1 MNISQAIEYI
11 SAAFVLLKFEE
22 VSSIAK
28 KLTSKQQKFV
38 NEYIISGNAT
48 QAAIKAGYSK
58 KYANTNA
65 NKLLQNTT
73 IKATLNRRMLEIE
86 SKKIGDAKEVLEF
99 YFRVLRGEET
109 EEVPMSTADSVV
121 TVTKTPSIKD
131 KVSVAREIMKRFP
144 LYDPME
150 KQKLKKL
157 TADARI
163 SEARANVAERLGS
176 EGDDKLDELMDKL
189 IKESDKK
196 QHGIK

>member
-1 MNISQAIEYI
+1 
-11 SAAFVLLKFEE
+11 

-28 KLTSKQQKFV
+28 KLTTKQQKFV
-38 NEYIISGNAT
+38 DEYIVSGNAT

-58 KYANTNA
+58 RTARKIGQENLT
-65 NKLLQNTT
+65 KPD
-73 IKATLNRRMLEIE
+73 IKAALNDKMLEIE
-86 SKKIGDAKEVLEF
+86 SQKIGNAKEVLEF

-109 EEVPMSTADSVV
+109 EEVPMSTADSVI

-131 KVSVAREIMKRFP
+131 KVSVAKEIMKRFP

-163 SEARANVAERLGS
+163 SEAKANVMEDNGQDVEQLLDKMLDTLAKEDLKHGS
-176 EGDDKLDELMDKL
+176 E
-189 IKESDKK
+189 
-196 QHGIK
+196 

>member
-1 MNISQAIEYI
+1 M
-11 SAAFVLLKFEE
+11 LKFEE

-28 KLTSKQQKFV
+28 KLRSKQQKFV

-73 IKATLNRRMLEIE
+73 IKAALNRRMLEIE

-109 EEVPMSTADSVV
+109 EEVPMSTADKVV

-157 TADARI
+157 AADARVA
-163 SEARANVAERLGS
+163 EARANVAERLGS
-176 EGDDKLDELMDKL
+176 EGDDKLDELMEKL

-196 QHGIK
+196 

>member
-1 MNISQAIEYI
+1 M
-11 SAAFVLLKFEE
+11 LKFEE

-58 KYANTNA
+58 RTARKIGQENLT
-65 NKLLQNTT
+65 KPD
-73 IKATLNRRMLEIE
+73 IKAALNDKMFEIE
-86 SKKIGDAKEVLEF
+86 SQKIGDAKEVLEF

-131 KVSVAREIMKRFP
+131 KVSVAKEIMKRFP

-196 QHGIK
+196 

>member
-1 MNISQAIEYI
+1 
-11 SAAFVLLKFEE
+11 
-22 VSSIAK
+22 
-28 KLTSKQQKFV
+28 
-38 NEYIISGNAT
+38 
-48 QAAIKAGYSK
+48 
-58 KYANTNA
+58 
-65 NKLLQNTT
+65 
-73 IKATLNRRMLEIE
+73 MLEIE

-189 IKESDKK
+189 IKESGKK
-196 QHGIK
+196 

>member
-1 MNISQAIEYI
+1 MTPKQKKFCDEYI
-11 SAAFVLLKFEE
+11 K
-22 VSSIAK
+22 
-28 KLTSKQQKFV
+28 
-38 NEYIISGNAT
+38 SGNAK
-48 QAAIKAGYSK
+48 QSAIKAGYSPK
-58 KYANTNA
+58 TAYSIGNENL
-65 NKLLQNTT
+65 NKPEL
-73 IKATLNRRMLEIE
+73 KAYIEKRLKQLE

-157 TADARI
+157 AADARI

-196 QHGIK
+196 

>member
-1 MNISQAIEYI
+1 MSKLTTKQKKFCDEYI
-11 SAAFVLLKFEE
+11 K
-22 VSSIAK
+22 
-28 KLTSKQQKFV
+28 
-38 NEYIISGNAT
+38 SGNAK
-48 QAAIKAGYSK
+48 QSAIKAGYSPK
-58 KYANTNA
+58 TAYSIGNENL
-65 NKLLQNTT
+65 NKPEL
-73 IKATLNRRMLEIE
+73 KAYIEKRLKQLE

-157 TADARI
+157 TADARVA
-163 SEARANVAERLGS
+163 EARAKAMEDNGADVELLLDKMMDTLAKEDLKHGS
-176 EGDDKLDELMDKL
+176 K
-189 IKESDKK
+189 
-196 QHGIK
+196 